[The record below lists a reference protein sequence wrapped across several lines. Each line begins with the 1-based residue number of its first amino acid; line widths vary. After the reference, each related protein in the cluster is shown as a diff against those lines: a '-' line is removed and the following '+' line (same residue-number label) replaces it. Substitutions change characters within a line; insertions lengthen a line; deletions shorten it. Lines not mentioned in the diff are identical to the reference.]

1 MSRRKANPTECGER
15 LPTPRTSPAI
25 GDLANDPEIKR
36 AGGHGRR
43 WEAALAAAMKAAEPY
58 QQELERMARAASFN
72 DQADR
77 ENYDKLVHEAQAAQY
92 EAFEAH
98 GFEPEETDEMLRL
111 EAGLHAETDWEVEH
125 ASRFRS
131 HPSTLLLLIWARTAR
146 QQGYAARR
154 VVYRLNQDST
164 SAVNLHAGS
173 EVWRFVAGRIATLTG
188 IKSDDLDIL
197 ALYGSIECRAH
208 RPDLQ
213 DPYQRLAAE
222 LDRLDG
228 GATPL
233 FTALLSELKQRW
245 PDIAGKLSA
254 VQPAT
259 NGPIVLLTVTD
270 AAELLKDVVSG
281 ITTKQAQ
288 ARVSRAAGR
297 GKFKTNGKTRR
308 ARRIERDSFNTWRF
322 KQREKDLAAAD

>member
-1 MSRRKANPTECGER
+1 MR
-15 LPTPRTSPAI
+15 
-25 GDLANDPEIKR
+25 DLANDPEIKR
-36 AGGHGRR
+36 AGEHGRR

-58 QQELERMARAASFN
+58 QQKLERMARAAPFN

-77 ENYDKLVHEAQAAQY
+77 EYYDKLVHEAKAAQY

-98 GFEPEETDEMLRL
+98 GFEREETDEMLRL
-111 EAGLHAETDWEVEH
+111 EAGLHAETDWEAEH

-131 HPSTLLLLIWARTAR
+131 HPSTLLLLIWAHTAR

-164 SAVNLHAGS
+164 SAVNLHARS

-188 IKSDDLDIL
+188 ITPDDLDTL
-197 ALYGSIECRAH
+197 ALYGSIECRGN

-213 DPYQRLAAE
+213 DSYQRLSAE

-233 FTALLSELKQRW
+233 FTALLSELTQRW
-245 PDIAGKLSA
+245 PDIAGELSA

-259 NGPIVLLTVTD
+259 SGPIVLLTVTA
-270 AAELLKDVVSG
+270 AAELLCSTVSG
-281 ITTKQAQ
+281 LALAAAKT
-288 ARVSRAAGR
+288 RVSRAATAGDIR
-297 GKFKTNGKTRR
+297 NNGKKGSERR
-308 ARRIERDSFNTWRF
+308 LNRDSFSTWLLE
-322 KQREKDLAAAD
+322 QQEAEVAASASWAAGMS